1 MQLQNRANGFIQG
14 QTRTFGGYMRL
25 PNSDDILSISPDAV
39 GDFIMHHANEKTL
52 SRLVRRLNSD
62 LLEGDETASAMAERA
77 LGHLG
82 LMVRG

>member
-1 MQLQNRANGFIQG
+1 
-14 QTRTFGGYMRL
+14 MRL
-25 PNSDDILSISPDAV
+25 PNSNDILSIAPDAV
-39 GDFIMHHANEKTL
+39 GDFIMQHASEKTL
-52 SRLVRRLNSD
+52 SRLVKGLNED